1 MAVPRNKY
9 HINLKMTDLRKKLY
23 EVIFKADTPAG
34 KAFDVVLI
42 ICILAS
48 VGVVMLDSVDT
59 ISKQYHGLF
68 YGLEWVFTVLFTI
81 EYILR
86 MVCVPSK
93 RRYATSFFGVVDL
106 LAVLPT
112 YLGLFVRGVSYLKVI
127 RILRVLRIFRVLKL
141 GNHMRQAD
149 TLRQALYASRQ
160 KIIVFLCFVLTLV
173 VIIGSLMY
181 SIEGTQEETGFTSI
195 PASVYW
201 AIVTLTTVGYG
212 DISPQT
218 PVGQALAAIVMLLG
232 YSIIAV
238 PAGIVTAQIAQTP
251 AKAKMIACVACGN
264 INHDT
269 DAAFCKK
276 CGTQLNRQEAE

>member
-1 MAVPRNKY
+1 MAMERNPNS
-9 HINLKMTDLRKKLY
+9 IWRKRLF
-23 EVIFKADTPAG
+23 EIIFKADTPAG

-48 VGVVMLDSVDT
+48 VSVVMLDS
-59 ISKQYHGLF
+59 IEPFHQKYQRLL
-68 YGLEWVFTVLFTI
+68 YGLEWLFTALFTI

-86 MVCVPSK
+86 LVCVPSK
-93 RRYATSFFGVVDL
+93 IRYARSFFGVVDL

-112 YLGLFVRGVSYLKVI
+112 YLGLFVRTLSALRVI
-127 RILRVLRIFRVLKL
+127 RILRVLRIFRILKL
-141 GNHMRQAD
+141 GNHTRQAD
-149 TLRQALYASRQ
+149 ILRQALYASRQ

-173 VIIGSLMY
+173 VVIGSLMY
-181 SIEGTQEETGFTSI
+181 SIEGTQEETDFTSI
-195 PASVYW
+195 PASIYW

-218 PVGQALAAIVMLLG
+218 APGQFLAAIVMLMG

-238 PAGIVTAQIAQTP
+238 PTGIVTAQIIQTP
-251 AKAKMIACVACGN
+251 GKTRITCPNC
-264 INHDT
+264 NHAQHDS

-276 CGTQLNRQEAE
+276 CGRPLNQQETE